1 MTLHQPRKIR
11 FLPSNVIQQ
20 FADVHVNILFDAI
33 VVAVVVAVGVVV
45 VVAVVHA
52 VNFVVD
58 AVVVV
63 NAVVVVVVLCEVLI
77 QFEVDLHSDGI
88 ASCKSSVT
96 KFGLFER
103 SR

>member
-1 MTLHQPRKIR
+1 M
-11 FLPSNVIQQ
+11 PSNVIQQ

-33 VVAVVVAVGVVV
+33 VVAVGGVV

>member
-1 MTLHQPRKIR
+1 M
-11 FLPSNVIQQ
+11 PSNVIQQ
-20 FADVHVNILFDAI
+20 FAVVHVNILFDAI
-33 VVAVVVAVGVVV
+33 VVAVGVVVAIVVAVGV

>member
-1 MTLHQPRKIR
+1 M
-11 FLPSNVIQQ
+11 PSNVIQQ

-33 VVAVVVAVGVVV
+33 VVAVGV

-88 ASCKSSVT
+88 GSCKSSVT

>member
-1 MTLHQPRKIR
+1 M
-11 FLPSNVIQQ
+11 PSNVIQQ

-33 VVAVVVAVGVVV
+33 VVAVGVVVAIVVAVGV

-88 ASCKSSVT
+88 GSCKSSVT

>member
-1 MTLHQPRKIR
+1 M
-11 FLPSNVIQQ
+11 PSNVIQQ

-33 VVAVVVAVGVVV
+33 VVAVGVVV

-88 ASCKSSVT
+88 GSCKSSVT

>member
-1 MTLHQPRKIR
+1 M
-11 FLPSNVIQQ
+11 PSNVIQQ

-33 VVAVVVAVGVVV
+33 VVAVGVVV